1 MRSRREQIRAY
12 RFVTRRIVAALLGAD
27 PETSEPPMR
36 RAGLTLFASAMIGA
50 LVLAGFGVYG
60 LLRPGGSTSWR
71 RTDVLIVEKDS
82 GTRFVYRDGRLHPV
96 LNYASARLLLR
107 AAAPEVVSVAAD
119 SLSGVPRG
127 RPVGIPDAPDT
138 VPGTD
143 SLIGLP
149 WTVCAARSPS
159 TVAHD
164 PMVTLLVGGDHPGR
178 RALGDRGVLVSA
190 HGTGTWLIWH
200 GTRLHVGG
208 RVALAS
214 LNWATRTVTTVA
226 PAFLN
231 ALPAGPDLAAPT
243 IPHAGSAG
251 PQVAGGTGTVGTVY
265 QVASAAGTQYEVLLA
280 DGLAP
285 VSEVTADLLLGQA
298 GSTSAVTLSPSQE
311 SAVHR
316 SGTEMQPTGLPA
328 QRPDLMSVADDAG
341 PALCAGYRAGG
352 RTTVGVY
359 PHAPAAVTDRGPA
372 TATGTG
378 GDATLTATGVVVPG
392 GHGALVRATAAP
404 GVPTGP
410 TYLVT
415 DQGLRYAIADGDA
428 RTALGYAGV
437 SPVRVPEDLLEL
449 IPAGPV
455 LTVSAAQRYA
465 PGVASASPAPTGSPS
480 RK

>member
-60 LLRPGGSTSWR
+60 LARPGGSSSWR
-71 RTDVLIVEKDS
+71 QAGVLIVEKDT

-96 LNYASARLLLR
+96 LNYASARLLLG
-107 AAAPEVVSVAAD
+107 AARPDVVSVSAD

-127 RPVGIPDAPDT
+127 RPVGIADAPDA

-143 SLIGLP
+143 ALVGLP
-149 WTVCAARSPS
+149 WTVCAARTPDS
-159 TVAHD
+159 VAHD
-164 PMVTLLVGGDHPGR
+164 PIVTLLVGGDYPGR
-178 RALGDRGVLVSA
+178 QPLGDRGVLVSA
-190 HGTGTWLIWH
+190 HGTGTWLVWH
-200 GTRLHVGG
+200 GTRLHLGG

-214 LNWATRTVTTVA
+214 LNWAARTVTTVA

-251 PQVAGGTGTVGTVY
+251 PAVAGSTGTVGTVY
-265 QVASAAGTQYEVLLA
+265 QVTSPAGTQYEVLLS

-285 VSEVTADLLLGQA
+285 ISEVTADLLLGEA
-298 GSTSAVTLSPSQE
+298 GRTTAVTLSPTQQ
-311 SAVHR
+311 SAVPP
-316 SGTEMQPTGLPA
+316 SATDMKPDGVPE
-328 QRPDLMSVADDAG
+328 QRPDLTRVADDVG
-341 PALCAGYRAGG
+341 PALCAGYGTGG
-352 RTTVGVY
+352 RTTVAVY
-359 PHAPAAVTDRGPA
+359 PHAPAAVTDRDPA
-372 TATGTG
+372 AANGTG
-378 GDATLTATGVVVPG
+378 ALGTLTATAVVVPG

-410 TYLVT
+410 LYLVT
-415 DQGLRYAIADGDA
+415 DQGLRYAIADGKA
-428 RTALGYAGV
+428 RTALGYSGA
-437 SPVRVPEDLLEL
+437 SPVLVPEDLLDL
-449 IPAGPV
+449 IPTGPV
-455 LTVSAAQRYA
+455 LKVSAASRYST
-465 PGVASASPAPTGSPS
+465 GVVTPSPN

>member
-60 LLRPGGSTSWR
+60 LVRPGGSSSWR
-71 RTDVLIVEKDS
+71 QTGVLIVEKDT

-96 LNYASARLLLR
+96 LNYASARLLLGTAR
-107 AAAPEVVSVAAD
+107 PDVVSVAAD

-127 RPVGIPDAPDT
+127 RPVGIANAPDT

-143 SLIGLP
+143 ALVGLP
-149 WTVCAARSPS
+149 WTVCAARTPDR
-159 TVAHD
+159 VAPD
-164 PMVTLLVGGDHPGR
+164 PIVTLLVGGDYPGR
-178 RALGDRGVLVSA
+178 QPLGDRGVLVAA

-200 GTRLHVGG
+200 GTRLHLGG

-214 LNWATRTVTTVA
+214 LNWAARTVTTVA

-243 IPHAGSAG
+243 IPHAGSDG
-251 PQVAGGTGTVGTVY
+251 PRVAGRTGTVGTVY
-265 QVASAAGTQYEVLLA
+265 RVRSPAGTQYEVLLS

-285 VSEVTADLLLGQA
+285 ISEVTADLLLGRA
-298 GSTSAVTLSPSQE
+298 GKTAAVTLSPAQQ
-311 SAVHR
+311 SAVPA
-316 SGTEMQPTGLPA
+316 SGTDMEPKGLPLR
-328 QRPDLMSVADDAG
+328 RPDLMGVADDVG
-341 PALCAGYRAGG
+341 PALCAGYGAGA
-352 RTTVGVY
+352 TTVAVY
-359 PHAPAAVTDRGPA
+359 PRAPAAVTDRDPA
-372 TATGTG
+372 AANGTAATDG
-378 GDATLTATGVVVPG
+378 TLTATAVVVPG

-410 TYLVT
+410 LYLVT
-415 DQGLRYAIADGDA
+415 DQGLRYAIADGAA
-428 RTALGYAGV
+428 RTALGYSGT
-437 SPVRVPEDLLEL
+437 SPLLVPEDLLEL

-455 LTVSAAQRYA
+455 LKVSAAHRYA
-465 PGVASASPAPTGSPS
+465 TGVASPAPD